1 MPKKYVKINGIMKL
15 NPEYKA
21 WKNAQN
27 EEASG
32 SSVVAQPA
40 TTVLNSSQALPI
52 VSSMEDYEKLNDD
65 ISGNGDEMI
74 PLAESTSATI
84 EMLQEP
90 EMAAESGFEPDE
102 MIDQLG
108 TMLARY
114 EIPIGLINKLLVL
127 SEFQSLEFIID
138 DSGSMTLSTDSID
151 PRTRRPMTRW
161 QEAQIRLKE
170 MIEVL
175 AYVPFQQIGIE
186 FLNRRDRI
194 TLKKQG
200 RPPQTFLADANAQID
215 ASFRRGPSGTTPAY
229 EKLQQSMLRGQGHN
243 ICRYFF
249 GDGVPNGGKP
259 AIEKIIQLLLHRA
272 DPDQNPITFISCT
285 NEDEAVEWMKDA
297 EEIAPFCS
305 ESDDFKDEAREVYK
319 DQGSAL
325 PFSKGFHLI
334 CQLVAALNPDD
345 LDAMDEC
352 IPFTKFTLDNLL
364 GFVSNEESYRHYFQS
379 FVKAQMARR
388 VEIDERTGMPSR
400 LDQIRKSVR
409 WDYKDF
415 LNCQGTR
422 KKIPK
427 VRDVQNQLKKAGG
440 APVVF

>member
-27 EEASG
+27 AEASG
-32 SSVVAQPA
+32 SSVPAQPA

-65 ISGNGDEMI
+65 ISGNGNDMI

-90 EMAAESGFEPDE
+90 EIASESGFEPDE

-108 TMLARY
+108 TMMARY

-138 DSGSMTLSTDSID
+138 DSGSMTLATDSID
-151 PRTRRPMTRW
+151 PRTRRAMTRW

-175 AYVPFQQIGIE
+175 AYVPFRQIGIE

-297 EEIAPFCS
+297 EEVRVRCDAYICLCVAWGFCAPRNSSQWHAEC
-305 ESDDFKDEAREVYK
+305 D
-319 DQGSAL
+319 
-325 PFSKGFHLI
+325 GF
-334 CQLVAALNPDD
+334 
-345 LDAMDEC
+345 
-352 IPFTKFTLDNLL
+352 
-364 GFVSNEESYRHYFQS
+364 GFVAIAVASYCRCAWRCFRFIACGFVCVLSHAVCFFLLS
-379 FVKAQMARR
+379 FTDCSLLQR
-388 VEIDERTGMPSR
+388 IGR
-400 LDQIRKSVR
+400 L
-409 WDYKDF
+409 
-415 LNCQGTR
+415 
-422 KKIPK
+422 
-427 VRDVQNQLKKAGG
+427 
-440 APVVF
+440 